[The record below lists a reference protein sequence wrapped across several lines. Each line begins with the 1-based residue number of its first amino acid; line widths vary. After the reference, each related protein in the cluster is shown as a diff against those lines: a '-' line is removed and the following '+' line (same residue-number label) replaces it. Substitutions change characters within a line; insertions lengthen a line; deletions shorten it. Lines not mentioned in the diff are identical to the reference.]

1 MGRTGTRF
9 QAERAT
15 REGFQLPKPSSPG
28 ALEPGDTDGSALCA
42 HTRAALRTHSH
53 SAPYTLL
60 PGCLGPASPSL
71 LACHRVP
78 ARCDNLHNYAES
90 QHPLIY
96 PCLLGIFLGLHAR
109 LAHRISSPLG
119 WTEVAGRLCWSPLP
133 MFDPHPRL
141 QEPPQGLPEDVAR
154 HAPAQPPPAL
164 SAAPPPHWRH
174 PPQGWRGWQ
183 EVRKQ
188 VCEVSWKE

>member
-1 MGRTGTRF
+1 MPWSLGT
-9 QAERAT
+9 Q
-15 REGFQLPKPSSPG
+15 
-28 ALEPGDTDGSALCA
+28 TDGSALCA
-42 HTRAALRTHSH
+42 HTRAALGTHSH

-60 PGCLGPASPSL
+60 PGYLGPASPSL
-71 LACHRVP
+71 LACRRVP

-133 MFDPHPRL
+133 MLDPHPRL
-141 QEPPQGLPEDVAR
+141 QEPPQGLPEDGAR
-154 HAPAQPPPAL
+154 HAPAQPCPATSSSFSRTPAPLETPPRAGGDGKK
-164 SAAPPPHWRH
+164 S
-174 PPQGWRGWQ
+174 
-183 EVRKQ
+183 ENKSVK
-188 VCEVSWKE
+188 